1 MSTITNVGGAIEA
14 LRNGQELLDS
24 FRESSKAFQ
33 KKESAEAA
41 FLETADA
48 LKTLLTDAGYSIE
61 LVTDRKP
68 KEGATDVEQAFYAFV
83 TDAAVKTMPVKA
95 QRVLEKD
102 IADCKGIWY
111 VEVPKTVEGVTKMV
125 KRPNP
130 TTEKGRRK
138 LAHNAVSSYRQ
149 RFVQALQ
156 RTWAPKPNR
165 SPNRSASFIDVRV
178 KGLTS
183 HLDAIKNAEAEKL
196 GKADAVLAQVLL
208 ERTIDLLQGKLDKS
222 VIAKYKAVKA

>member
-1 MSTITNVGGAIEA
+1 MSSITTLGGAIQA

-24 FRESSKAFQ
+24 FRASSKAFE
-33 KKESAEAA
+33 KKETAEAA
-41 FLETADA
+41 FLETASS
-48 LKTLLTDAGYSIE
+48 LKTLLTDAGYNIE
-61 LVTDRKP
+61 LVTDKKP
-68 KEGATDVEQAFYAFV
+68 ADNATDVEQSFYAFV
-83 TDAAVKTMPVKA
+83 TDAAVKTMPAKS

-111 VEVPKTVEGVTKMV
+111 IEVPKTTEGVTKMV

-130 TTEKGRRK
+130 KTEKGRRK
-138 LAHNAVSSYRQ
+138 LAHNAVGQYRK

-156 RTWAPKPNR
+156 RAWAPKSDR
-165 SPNRSASFIDVRV
+165 SPNRSGSFIDVRV
-178 KGLTS
+178 KGLTA
-183 HLDAIKNAEAEKL
+183 HLDAIKGAEPEKL

-208 ERTIDLLQGKLDKS
+208 GRVIDLLQGKLDSS

>member
-1 MSTITNVGGAIEA
+1 MSSISTLGGAIQA
-14 LRNGQELLDS
+14 LRNGQELLES
-24 FRESSKAFQ
+24 FRDSSKAFK
-33 KKESAEAA
+33 KKETAEAD

-48 LKTLLTDAGYSIE
+48 LKTLLTDAGYNIE

-68 KEGATDVEQAFYAFV
+68 KEGATDVEQSFYAFV
-83 TDAAVKTMPVKA
+83 TDAAIKTMPAKS

-102 IADCKGIWY
+102 IDECKGIWY

-130 TTEKGRRK
+130 KTEKGQRK
-138 LAHNAVSSYRQ
+138 LANNAVSSYRQ

-156 RTWAPKPNR
+156 RAWAPKSDR
-165 SPNRSASFIDVRV
+165 SPSRSGSFIDVRV
-178 KGLTS
+178 KGLTA

-208 ERTIDLLQGKLDKS
+208 ERTIALLQGKLDKS
-222 VIAKYKAVKA
+222 VIAKYKAVK